1 MFRLPISG
9 TVLGDPVL
17 KLLPTVLG
25 GTSVVAKVWEFG
37 EYELLG
43 AKGGCNGK
51 LFGLNGWEYGF

>member
-9 TVLGDPVL
+9 TVVGGPVL
-17 KLLPTVLG
+17 KLGPLLLG
-25 GTSVVAKVWEFG
+25 GTGVVAKAWEFG

-51 LFGLNGWEYGF
+51 SFGLDGWE